1 MRPLIRENEKES
13 VGKAVL
19 VFLGAGTLLVL
30 VPFILLKL
38 ILGG

>member
-1 MRPLIRENEKES
+1 MRALIRESEKES
-13 VGKAVL
+13 IGKAVL
-19 VFLGAGTLLVL
+19 VFIGAGAVLVL